1 VEVLYNVL
9 ASGETA
15 TTECP
20 DIDHGRS
27 DLSSSGSR
35 SAPIRSAMTRTRCPS
50 TRLGHTM
57 VLSCIVLA
65 SLLAGCSTTPSVHR
79 NATPHRRHRSRVT
92 TPVTTVLPPSPGPP
106 GTGGFSVFY
115 GVNFD
120 LAGFVPFA
128 GTDTATLL
136 AALDPSTIRWPGGT
150 EADFYDWH
158 SGLSTLKPAKEP
170 FTLADLAA
178 ACRATGAVP
187 IFDLNV
193 LAPGNETN
201 PSDQIAM
208 LKAAKRLGLP
218 IDYVEVGNELY
229 SNAPGAPQAFPDAAS
244 YARTVSIYVEALH
257 QAFPGVQV
265 AADAIPFPEDRR
277 ESSWD
282 AELLADLQ
290 GPSSPDA
297 FIVHFYPGL
306 YQNPF
311 ASSDLPTLFENVYGS
326 VSELSQAIQG
336 LGGKPVW
343 LTEYNMRG
351 PYRVFRLKGASPA
364 EHDYAH
370 ELYLAAFAAML
381 PRIPGL
387 ALVDDWTALADGFY
401 GAWQDPASP
410 YLTPAGQAVEMVD
423 RAARGA
429 TTAEAMPVPGAPT
442 LPSGEPGVVGEHFMT
457 LGSSGSAVLVNL
469 TPDTALLPLGGWLI
483 SGTPYEQVT
492 GDPTASESAAAN
504 PTPGTLGTAGL
515 TLPPYSVTLVGKAAS
530 SS

>member
-1 VEVLYNVL
+1 
-9 ASGETA
+9 
-15 TTECP
+15 
-20 DIDHGRS
+20 
-27 DLSSSGSR
+27 
-35 SAPIRSAMTRTRCPS
+35 
-50 TRLGHTM
+50 
-57 VLSCIVLA
+57 
-65 SLLAGCSTTPSVHR
+65 
-79 NATPHRRHRSRVT
+79 
-92 TPVTTVLPPSPGPP
+92 
-106 GTGGFSVFY
+106 VFY

-128 GTDTATLL
+128 RTDAVTLL
-136 AALDPSTIRWPGGT
+136 AALEPSTIRWPGGT

-158 SGLSTLKPAKEP
+158 SGLGTLKPAKKP

-193 LAPGNETN
+193 LAPGSQTD

-208 LKAAKRLGLP
+208 LKAAQRLGLP

-229 SNAPGAPQAFPDAAS
+229 SNAPGAAQAFPDGAS

-265 AADAIPFPEDRR
+265 AADAIPFPADKR
-277 ESSWD
+277 ERSWD
-282 AELLADLQ
+282 AELLADSQ
-290 GPSSPDA
+290 GPGSPDA

-311 ASSDLPTLFENVYGS
+311 TSFDLPTLFENIYQS
-326 VSELSQAIQG
+326 VSELSRAIQG

-351 PYRVFRLKGASPA
+351 PYRVFRLKGMSPA

-387 ALVDDWTALADGFY
+387 ALVDYWTALADGFY
-401 GAWQDPASP
+401 GAWQNPASP

-429 TTAEAMPVPGAPT
+429 ASAEAIAISGAPA
-442 LPSGEPGVVGEHFMT
+442 LPDGEPGVVGEHFMT
-457 LGSSGSAVLVNL
+457 PGSSGSAVFVNL
-469 TPDTALLPLGGWLI
+469 TPVAALLPARGWLI

-492 GDPTASESAAAN
+492 GNPTASESAAAN
-504 PTPGTLGTAGL
+504 PTPGVLGADGL
-515 TLPPYSVTLVGKAAS
+515 TLPPYSLTLVGKAAASFSAVRVRLLMS
-530 SS
+530 SRVRTDVPDPRRT